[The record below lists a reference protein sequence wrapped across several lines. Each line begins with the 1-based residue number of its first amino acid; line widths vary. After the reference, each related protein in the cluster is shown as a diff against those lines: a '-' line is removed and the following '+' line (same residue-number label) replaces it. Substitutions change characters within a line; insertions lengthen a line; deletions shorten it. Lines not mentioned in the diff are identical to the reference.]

1 MKNYGGHDTIMYSL
15 RASELSS
22 AAGSSAERPKMETP
36 AGVRVR
42 QIEESDTDNVVA
54 LLSLGFSD
62 RTPDYWRN
70 AMARLKARHLPGDY
84 PRYGY
89 ALTDKGVVTGVLLL
103 IFSRTDTGDI
113 RANVSSWYVEPK
125 YRLFS
130 NMLLAQA
137 LRLPDVTFVNVSPA
151 PHTLQ
156 TIGQQGFVPYVGG
169 TFVAVAALGTPRRGA
184 KIGQV
189 APYEGEDASIVQRQ
203 AALGCLSYEVTFEGQ
218 TYPFAFLPR
227 TDRSTGIRFAQLVYC
242 RDIADFARLGGPL
255 GRHLLRQGYLF
266 VILDANGPIKGLLGH
281 YLAGR
286 KVKCSRGPAQPRLGD
301 LTETELVLFGP

>member
-1 MKNYGGHDTIMYSL
+1 
-15 RASELSS
+15 
-22 AAGSSAERPKMETP
+22 MEAP

-42 QIEESDTDNVVA
+42 QIEEGDAEAVVA
-54 LLSLGFSD
+54 LLSHAFTD
-62 RTPDYWRN
+62 RTPDYWRH
-70 AMARLKARHLPGDY
+70 AMERLKTRRLPGDY

-89 ALTDKGVVTGVLLL
+89 ALTDKGVVRGVLLL
-103 IFSRTDTGDI
+103 IFSRTDAGDI
-113 RANVSSWYVEPK
+113 RANVSSWSVEPK

-169 TFVAVAALGTPRRGA
+169 TLLAAAVLGMPRRGA
-184 KIGQV
+184 VIRDV
-189 APYEGEDASIVQRQ
+189 APYDGEDASILQKH
-203 AALGCLSYEVTFEGQ
+203 AALGCLSFEADYQGT
-218 TYPFAFLPR
+218 TYPFVFLPR
-227 TDRSTGIRFAQLVYC
+227 RDRSSGVKFVQLVYC
-242 RDIADFARLGGPL
+242 RDVADFALLSGPL
-255 GRHLLRQGYLF
+255 GRRLLRHGFLF
-266 VILDANGPIKGLLGH
+266 VILDANGPIKGLIGH
-281 YLAGR
+281 YFAGR

>member
-1 MKNYGGHDTIMYSL
+1 MFFLPAN
-15 RASELSS
+15 ELSS
-22 AAGSSAERPKMETP
+22 AAGNVAGRSKMEGP

-42 QIEESDTDNVVA
+42 QIEEGDTDAVVA
-54 LLSLGFSD
+54 LLSCGFSD
-62 RTPDYWRN
+62 RTSDYWRN

-89 ALTDKGVVTGVLLL
+89 ALTDKGAVTGVLLL
-103 IFSRTDTGDI
+103 IFSRTDAGDI

-137 LRLPDVTFVNVSPA
+137 LRIPDVTFVNVSPA

-169 TFVAVAALGTPRRGA
+169 TFVAAAALGVPRFGA
-184 KIGQV
+184 EITDV
-189 APYEGEDASIVQRQ
+189 APSDGADASILQRHS
-203 AALGCLSYEVTFEGQ
+203 ALGCLSFEVNYRGK
-218 TYPFAFLPR
+218 TYPFVFLPR
-227 TDRSTGIRFAQLVYC
+227 IDRSSGVKFVQLVYC
-242 RDIADFARLGGPL
+242 HDVADFTLLSGPL
-255 GRHLLRQGYLF
+255 GRRLLRRGFLF
-266 VILDANGPIKGLLGH
+266 VILDANGPIKGLAGH
-281 YLAGR
+281 YFAGR
-286 KVKCSRGPAQPRLGD
+286 KVKCSRGAAPPRLGD

>member
-1 MKNYGGHDTIMYSL
+1 MKSDGSHDTITDSL

-22 AAGSSAERPKMETP
+22 AAGSSAERSKMEAPT
-36 AGVRVR
+36 GVRVR
-42 QIEESDTDNVVA
+42 QIEEGDTDAVVA
-54 LLSLGFSD
+54 LLSRGFSD

-70 AMARLKARHLPGDY
+70 AMARLTARRLPGDY

-89 ALTDKGVVTGVLLL
+89 ALTAKGAVTGVLLL
-103 IFSRTDTGDI
+103 IFSRTDQGDI

-137 LRLPDVTFVNVSPA
+137 LRMPDVTFVNVSPA
-151 PHTLQ
+151 PHTLD

-169 TFVAVAALGTPRRGA
+169 TFVAAAALGLPRPGA
-184 KIGQV
+184 EIRDI
-189 APYEGEDASIVQRQ
+189 APYDGEDASITQKH
-203 AALGCLSYEVTFEGQ
+203 AALGCLSCEVTYRGE
-218 TYPFAFLPR
+218 TYPFVFLPR
-227 TDRSTGIRFAQLVYC
+227 ADRSSGMRFAQLVYC
-242 RDIADFARLGGPL
+242 RDVANFAHFAGPL
-255 GRHLLRQGYLF
+255 GRHLLRRGHLF
-266 VILDANGPIKGLLGH
+266 VILDANGPIKGLIGH